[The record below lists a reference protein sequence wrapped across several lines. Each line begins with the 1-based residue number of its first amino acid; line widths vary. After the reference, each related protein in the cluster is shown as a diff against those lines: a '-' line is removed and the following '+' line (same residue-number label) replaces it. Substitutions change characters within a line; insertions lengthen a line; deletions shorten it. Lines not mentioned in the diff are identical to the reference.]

1 MIKIFTTIFTIAAT
15 AILISLYNGVESRS
29 GGNVI
34 GRTGAPKVGGGNEA
48 TCSSSGCHGGV
59 VNSGPNAVAVSVSGN
74 PPGFEP
80 GQTYTMT
87 ARIVSSSAVTG
98 GFSVTCLNPALGNA
112 GNFTAGTG
120 TQILNDPQS
129 GRFYINHNTP
139 GNGTWNFSWT
149 APTQNVPDSVAFY
162 AAGRVSSPANN
173 IYTSKFIFR
182 RNNNTSIGSNFLL
195 GSVVP
200 YPNPAQERIIFSK
213 EPVAYKIRSLSGLE
227 LKTGFAQGGEQVSL
241 QGLAS
246 GVYFWE
252 AVQHNQRVSGQI
264 VIR

>member
-1 MIKIFTTIFTIAAT
+1 MIKIFTGIFTIAAA

-29 GGNVI
+29 GGVVI
-34 GRTGAPKVGGGNEA
+34 GVTGAPKVGGGNEG
-48 TCSSSGCHGGV
+48 TCANSGCHGGV
-59 VNSGPNAVAVSVSGN
+59 VNSGPNSVQVSVSGN
-74 PPGFEP
+74 PAGFEP
-80 GQTYTMT
+80 GQIYSMT
-87 ARIVSSSAVTG
+87 AKIVSAGAVTG
-98 GFSVTCLNPALGNA
+98 GFSVTCLNPALGNI
-112 GNFTAGTG
+112 GTFTTGTG
-120 TQILNDPQS
+120 TRIVNDPQS

-149 APTQNVPDSVAFY
+149 APTQNVPDSVTFY
-162 AAGRVSSPANN
+162 AVGRVSSPSNN
-173 IYTSKFIFR
+173 VYTSKFVFK
-182 RNNNTSIGSNFLL
+182 RNINTSNLSNLHP

-213 EPVAYKIRSLSGLE
+213 EPVAYKIRSINGLE
-227 LKTGFAQGGEQVSL
+227 LKSGYAEGGEQVSL